1 MLLGDMGA
9 RIIKIEQPGRG
20 DDTRAWGPP
29 FVAGESTYFLSVNR
43 NKESVT
49 LDFKTPRGREL
60 LDQLI
65 GGADVVVENFRP
77 GTLARLGLGHES
89 VRRTHPRLI
98 YCSISGFG
106 HTGPRSSQPGYD
118 AVVQA
123 EGGLMSIT
131 GDAAGP
137 PFRTGVAIAD
147 LTAGL
152 LAVQGIALA
161 LFARERSGEG
171 QFVDVALF
179 DSVVSLLSSQ
189 ASANLNASYTPAR
202 LGNRH
207 PQIAPYDIFPASD
220 GEFFLAVG
228 NDHAGPAQQ
237 RGIVYV
243 YAPCGDGVVDPGQEC
258 DEGRVR
264 HGVVLARQSIRN
276 ERLYVR
282 APPAASCE

>member
-1 MLLGDMGA
+1 
-9 RIIKIEQPGRG
+9 
-20 DDTRAWGPP
+20 
-29 FVAGESTYFLSVNR
+29 
-43 NKESVT
+43 
-49 LDFKTPRGREL
+49 
-60 LDQLI
+60 
-65 GGADVVVENFRP
+65 
-77 GTLARLGLGHES
+77 
-89 VRRTHPRLI
+89 
-98 YCSISGFG
+98 
-106 HTGPRSSQPGYD
+106 
-118 AVVQA
+118 
-123 EGGLMSIT
+123 MSIT

-220 GEFFLAVG
+220 GDFFLAVG
-228 NDHAGPAQQ
+228 NDQQFVRLCTVARLGSLDRDARFASNPLRVANYPALRDRLAVVLSERTRAEWIEALTAAG
-237 RGIVYV
+237 V
-243 YAPCGDGVVDPGQEC
+243 PCGAVRDIPEVLDDPQVGAREMIAAVEHITAGTVRVLGVPLKLSGTPGSIRTAPPVLGQHTDGVLTELGLCSAEIAAL
-258 DEGRVR
+258 R
-264 HGVVLARQSIRN
+264 HEHVI
-276 ERLYVR
+276 
-282 APPAASCE
+282 